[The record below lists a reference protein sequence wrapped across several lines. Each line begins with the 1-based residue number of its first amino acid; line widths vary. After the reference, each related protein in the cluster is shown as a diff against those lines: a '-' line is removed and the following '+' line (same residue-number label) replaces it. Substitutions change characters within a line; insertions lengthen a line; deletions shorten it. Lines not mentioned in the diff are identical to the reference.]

1 MNGFRIY
8 MNLDLVNPLPADL
21 IEREDVAPS
30 SVDEM
35 MNLIYSLDPV
45 TNLPS
50 GALGQYLSDKTNE
63 QVRQFI
69 EKNILV
75 EHDNGLHDY
84 PSDIREQMLKLDSN
98 FIAETSRNR
107 YESVE
112 DYEARVKSYFDKIES
127 DKEYQKRVEMLKKHY
142 EEANKK

>member
-8 MNLDLVNPLPADL
+8 MNLDKVKPLLADP
-21 IEREDVAPS
+21 IVREEVAPS
-30 SVDEM
+30 SADEM
-35 MNLIYSLDPV
+35 LNLIYSVDPL
-45 TNLPS
+45 TNLPA

-142 EEANKK
+142 EESSKK